1 MIEILPMTE
10 ADVDDVLKVEESSFH
25 ITWTRADFEREAKN
39 DMAIY
44 YVARVDGNIAGYAG
58 MWHVV
63 DEGQITN
70 VAVMPEYRQMGIGSL
85 MMEKIIEK
93 AIEKEMTGIT
103 LEVKISNYNAQKL
116 YTKYG
121 FKPEGFRKN
130 YYKDTNEDAVI
141 MWKHFDADENN
152 AE

>member
-1 MIEILPMTE
+1 MTEILPMTM

-25 ITWTRADFEREAKN
+25 ITWTRADFEREAEN
-39 DMAIY
+39 NMAIY
-44 YVARVDGNIAGYAG
+44 YIAKVDGNIAGYAG

-85 MMEKIIEK
+85 LMEKLIEI
-93 AIEKEMTGIT
+93 AEEKQMTGIT

-116 YTKYG
+116 YIKYG

-141 MWKHFDADENN
+141 MWKYFNICE
-152 AE
+152 E